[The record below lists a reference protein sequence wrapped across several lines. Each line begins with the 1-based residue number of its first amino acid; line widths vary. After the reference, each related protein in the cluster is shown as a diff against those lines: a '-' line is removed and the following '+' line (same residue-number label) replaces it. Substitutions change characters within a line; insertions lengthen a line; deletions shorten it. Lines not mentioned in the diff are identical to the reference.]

1 MGQHVISYKTSQ
13 INYYFWGIGHRLVL
27 CFHGYGENAGNFSF
41 LEKYSGNELCVIA
54 IDLPFHGA
62 TAWNEGLNFTIS
74 DLSIIIQLII
84 DQVSQSHAKSKH
96 TPQLTLLGFSLG
108 GRVALSYYEANPE
121 KVERL
126 VLLAPDGLKVNF
138 WYWLS
143 TQTWAG
149 NKLFAFTM
157 RYPGWFFL
165 LLKLFNKLKLVNSSI
180 YKFVSFYIGD
190 PLVRKQLYQ
199 RWTGLRKMKPDI
211 DHIKSLIRKNNT
223 LTNIL
228 YGLHD
233 RIILPRRGE
242 KFKEGLPSCH
252 IKVIEA
258 GHQVL
263 HEKHVS
269 EIMNALCY

>member
-1 MGQHVISYKTSQ
+1 MEQHVISYKTSQ
-13 INYYFWGIGHRLVL
+13 VNYHCWGSGARLVL
-27 CFHGYGENAGNFSF
+27 CFHGYGESTSNFSF
-41 LEKYSGNELCVIA
+41 LEKYSGNELCFIA

-62 TAWNEGLNFTIS
+62 TAWNEELNFS
-74 DLSIIIQLII
+74 ANDLANIIQLII
-84 DQVSQSHAKSKH
+84 ERVSANHIETTH
-96 TPQLTLLGFSLG
+96 TKRPALLGFSLG

-157 RYPGWFFL
+157 KYPGWFFL
-165 LLKLFNKLKLVNSSI
+165 LLKIFNKLKLVNSSI
-180 YKFVSFYIGD
+180 FKFVNFYIGD

-199 RWTGLRKMKPDI
+199 RWTGLRKIKPDI
-211 DHIKSLIRKNNT
+211 DHIKSLIRKHNT
-223 LTNIL
+223 TITIL
-228 YGLHD
+228 YGCHD
-233 RIILPRRGE
+233 RIILPARGE

-252 IKVIEA
+252 IKIIEA

-269 EIMNALCY
+269 EIMNALCD